1 MCIGIIILRFS
12 AVLMSSLFILV
23 LHLVNGAQFLIT
35 TLVFASPLVAV
46 IPLVSRIYTS
56 E

>member
-1 MCIGIIILRFS
+1 MILRFS
-12 AVLMSSLFILV
+12 AVLMSSLFMLV
-23 LHLVNGAQFLIT
+23 SHLVNGAQFLNT

-46 IPLVSRIYTS
+46 ISVVTRIYTS